1 MKIGIIG
8 GTFNPIHLGH
18 LLLAEWAKDAFSLDR
33 ILVMPTGISY
43 LKEGT
48 NVLPGEE
55 RLHMVQLA
63 LEERTDMVAEELE
76 VRRGGFTYTHET
88 LEALTE
94 FYPQDSFYFICG
106 SDILFS
112 IENWKD
118 PQRIFNLCTLV
129 AAVRGDESMDEMK
142 QKRDE
147 LVRKFHAN
155 IEVFPFMNFSV
166 SSTEVR
172 NRIKE
177 GKSVTYLVPD
187 KVLAYI
193 EEKGF
198 YRG

>member
-33 ILVMPTGISY
+33 VMVMPTGISY

-55 RLHMVQLA
+55 RLHMVRLA
-63 LEERTDMVAEELE
+63 LDDRADMFAEDIE
-76 VRRGGFTYTHET
+76 VQRGGFTYTHET

-94 FYPQDSFYFICG
+94 QYPNDSFYFICG

-112 IENWKD
+112 IEKWKD
-118 PQRIFNLCTLV
+118 PQKIFDLCTLV
-129 AAVRGDESMDEMK
+129 AAVRGDESMDDMK
-142 QKRDE
+142 RKRDE
-147 LVRKFHAN
+147 LAATYQAN

-172 NRIKE
+172 NRIRE
-177 GKSVTYLVPD
+177 GKSVTYLVPE

>member
-18 LLLAEWAKDAFSLDR
+18 LLLAEWAKDAFALDR
-33 ILVMPTGISY
+33 VMVMPTGISY

-63 LEERTDMVAEELE
+63 LEDRSDMFAEDLE
-76 VRRGGFTYTHET
+76 VQRGGFTYTHET
-88 LEALTE
+88 LEALSE
-94 FYPQDSFYFICG
+94 VYPNDSFYFICG

-112 IENWKD
+112 IEKWKD
-118 PQRIFNLCTLV
+118 PQRIFDLCTLV
-129 AAVRGDESMDEMK
+129 AAVRGDESMEDMII
-142 QKRDE
+142 KRDE
-147 LVRKFHAN
+147 LAEKFHAN

-177 GKSVTYLVPD
+177 GKSVTYLVPE
-187 KVLAYI
+187 KVLSYI